1 MLDSPTSSAA
11 LYLGQR
17 GGPGGP
23 PRMAREAPA
32 GFAPVDAAPWRP
44 AVPPLP
50 VLAELV
56 AAFPSAEARLVVVGA
71 GDLGMAAYRDC
82 LHAASTSLDVAALV
96 TTGGAAAAEARA
108 TLGRDVTVLVP
119 DRPEDIWRTAG
130 EFAGRLARRTSAP
143 VILQCPDGLVTYAAL
158 DLLAE
163 QGVRGVVASAGCST
177 AGYAA
182 RPLRLPV
189 FTTAGSPLSALA
201 DGPAGRSIAHSV
213 EAALRRHLAR
223 SVVDSRVVVLGYRGR
238 AAAVSAALHGLGAR
252 VGVYDPDP
260 IHQCA
265 AVIAGHRA
273 LGRREALG
281 AADIVVD
288 LGGLLGGDDGLA
300 RLAHEAVLVTDR
312 PDLVASPPGGPP
324 AALEVLARHD
334 ELALCRLVDE
344 RLYVILAGRSPG
356 HGAPHLVGRLRDLL
370 CGELYLC
377 IRQLAARS
385 CAPGVHRLA
394 RSQCADLARRWCRT
408 YQQAH

>member
-182 RPLRLPV
+182 RPLRPGRRVRPGPDPPV
-189 FTTAGSPLSALA
+189 
-201 DGPAGRSIAHSV
+201 R
-213 EAALRRHLAR
+213 RRHRRAPGAWSAGGAR
-223 SVVDSRVVVLGYRGR
+223 RRRHRGGPRRPARRRRWPGAPGSRGR
-238 AAAVSAALHGLGAR
+238 A
-252 VGVYDPDP
+252 
-260 IHQCA
+260 
-265 AVIAGHRA
+265 
-273 LGRREALG
+273 
-281 AADIVVD
+281 
-288 LGGLLGGDDGLA
+288 GDG
-300 RLAHEAVLVTDR
+300 
-312 PDLVASPPGGPP
+312 
-324 AALEVLARHD
+324 
-334 ELALCRLVDE
+334 
-344 RLYVILAGRSPG
+344 
-356 HGAPHLVGRLRDLL
+356 
-370 CGELYLC
+370 
-377 IRQLAARS
+377 
-385 CAPGVHRLA
+385 
-394 RSQCADLARRWCRT
+394 
-408 YQQAH
+408 QA